1 MGWKEIKEKLKWL
14 DPFTYM
20 DLALGFIHKKGI
32 NYKLLENKSVE
43 SASYYVD
50 HPDNDECIFTIK
62 TVKTADAKEVLDS
75 AMAECKKEVSDFNK
89 QVLAL
94 MSEISTSKK
103 KSKKK

>member
-1 MGWKEIKEKLKWL
+1 
-14 DPFTYM
+14 M
-20 DLALGFIHKKGI
+20 DIEVIKKGKNELEFKI
-32 NYKLLENKSVE
+32 KGDKYTVTGFLQKKLLENKSVE